1 MFMKDIRTHLKSRI
15 QPGFTVGQTTSN
27 KIILFDLDD
36 TIIDTIAEIGVVKGG
51 KLIKRLPKAEFNDY
65 VLGPGESF
73 DFGEF
78 DDPTLLDKSPF
89 TKYWETL
96 KREYKKGTH
105 IGILTARGD
114 SKMIKD
120 FFLKNGIRIKDE
132 LVMAINDPSLGLKGS
147 IQEKKTEAI
156 RILASVGYDTFVF
169 FDDNEP
175 NLKSAK
181 ELEKTLDIKVTTVK
195 V

>member
-1 MFMKDIRTHLKSRI
+1 MRDIREHLKDRI
-15 QPGFTVGQTTSN
+15 QQGFTVGNTTSN

-51 KLIKRLPKAEFNDY
+51 KVIKRLPNAEFNDY

-78 DDPTLLDKSPF
+78 DDPILLDQSPF
-89 TKYWETL
+89 TKYWNTL
-96 KREYKKGTH
+96 KREYRKGTH
-105 IGILTARGD
+105 IGILTARSD
-114 SKMIKD
+114 CRMIKE

-132 LVMAINDPSLGLKGS
+132 LVIAINDPSLGLKGS

-156 RILASVGYDTFVF
+156 RILAGVGYDNFIF

-181 ELEKTLDIKVTTVK
+181 SLESQLNIKVTTVK

>member
-1 MFMKDIRTHLKSRI
+1 MRDIREHLKDRI
-15 QPGFTVGQTTSN
+15 QQGFTVGNTTSN

-51 KLIKRLPKAEFNDY
+51 KVIKRLPNAEFNDY

-78 DDPTLLDKSPF
+78 DDPILLDKSPF
-89 TKYWETL
+89 TKYWNTL
-96 KREYKKGTH
+96 KREYRKGTH
-105 IGILTARGD
+105 IGILTARSD
-114 SKMIKD
+114 CRMIKE

-132 LVMAINDPSLGLKGS
+132 LVIAINDPSLGLKGS

-156 RILASVGYDTFVF
+156 RILAGVGYDNFIF

-181 ELEKTLDIKVTTVK
+181 SLESQLNIKVTTVK

>member
-1 MFMKDIRTHLKSRI
+1 MRDIREHLKDRI
-15 QPGFTVGQTTSN
+15 QQGFTVGQTTSN

-36 TIIDTIAEIGVVKGG
+36 TIIHTIAEIGVVKGG
-51 KLIKRLPKAEFNDY
+51 KLIKRLPNAEFNDY

-156 RILASVGYDTFVF
+156 RILASVGYDTFIF

-181 ELEKTLDIKVTTVK
+181 ELEKRLPIKVTTVK

>member
-1 MFMKDIRTHLKSRI
+1 MRDIREHLRDRI
-15 QPGFTVGQTTSN
+15 QQGFTVGKTTSN

-51 KLIKRLPKAEFNDY
+51 KVIKRLPNAEFNDY

-78 DDPTLLDKSPF
+78 DDPILLDQSPF
-89 TKYWETL
+89 TKYWNTL

-105 IGILTARGD
+105 IGILTARSD
-114 SKMIKD
+114 CRMIKE

-132 LVMAINDPSLGLKGS
+132 LVIAINDPSLGLKGT

-156 RILASVGYDTFVF
+156 RILAGVGYDNFIF

-181 ELEKTLDIKVTTVK
+181 ELESQLNIKVTTVK

>member
-1 MFMKDIRTHLKSRI
+1 MRDIREHLKDRI
-15 QPGFTVGQTTSN
+15 QAGFTVGKTTSN

-36 TIIDTIAEIGVVKGG
+36 TIIDTVAEIGVVKGG
-51 KLIKRLPKAEFNDY
+51 KLIKRLPNAEFNDY

-78 DDPTLLDKSPF
+78 DDPILLDQSPF
-89 TKYWETL
+89 TKYWNTL

-105 IGILTARGD
+105 IGILTARSD
-114 SKMIKD
+114 CKMIKD

-132 LVMAINDPSLGLKGS
+132 LVIAINDPSLGLTGS
-147 IQEKKTEAI
+147 IQQKKTEAI
-156 RILASVGYDTFVF
+156 RILASVGYDCFVF

-181 ELEKTLDIKVTTVK
+181 SLEKQMNIKVTTVK

>member
-1 MFMKDIRTHLKSRI
+1 MRDIREHLKDRI
-15 QPGFTVGQTTSN
+15 QQGFTVGNTTSN

-51 KLIKRLPKAEFNDY
+51 KVIKRLSNAEFNDY

-78 DDPTLLDKSPF
+78 DDPILLDQSPF
-89 TKYWETL
+89 TKYWNTL
-96 KREYKKGTH
+96 KREYRKGTH
-105 IGILTARGD
+105 IGILTARSD
-114 SKMIKD
+114 CRMIKE

-132 LVMAINDPSLGLKGS
+132 LVIAINDPSLGLKGS

-156 RILASVGYDTFVF
+156 RILAGVGYDNFIF

-181 ELEKTLDIKVTTVK
+181 SLESQLNIKVTTVK

>member
-1 MFMKDIRTHLKSRI
+1 MRDIREHLKDRI
-15 QPGFTVGQTTSN
+15 QQGFTVGNTTSN

-51 KLIKRLPKAEFNDY
+51 KVIKKLPNAEFNDY

-78 DDPTLLDKSPF
+78 DDPILLDQSPF
-89 TKYWETL
+89 TKYWNTL

-105 IGILTARGD
+105 IGILTARSD
-114 SKMIKD
+114 CRMIKE

-132 LVMAINDPSLGLKGS
+132 LVIAINDPSLGLKGS

-156 RILASVGYDTFVF
+156 RILAGVGYDNFIF

-181 ELEKTLDIKVTTVK
+181 ALESQLNIKVTTVK

>member
-1 MFMKDIRTHLKSRI
+1 MRDIREHLKDRI
-15 QPGFTVGQTTSN
+15 QQGFTVGNTTSN

-51 KLIKRLPKAEFNDY
+51 KVIKRLPNAEFNDY

-78 DDPTLLDKSPF
+78 DDPILLDQSPF
-89 TKYWETL
+89 TKYWNTL

-105 IGILTARGD
+105 IGILTARSD
-114 SKMIKD
+114 CRMIKE

-132 LVMAINDPSLGLKGS
+132 LVIAINDPSLGLKGS

-156 RILASVGYDTFVF
+156 RILAGVGYTNFIF

-181 ELEKTLDIKVTTVK
+181 ALESQLNIKVTTVK

>member
-1 MFMKDIRTHLKSRI
+1 MRDIREHLKDRI
-15 QPGFTVGQTTSN
+15 QQGFTVGNTTSN

-51 KLIKRLPKAEFNDY
+51 KVIKRLPNAEFNDY

-78 DDPTLLDKSPF
+78 DDPILLDQSPF
-89 TKYWETL
+89 TKYWNTL
-96 KREYKKGTH
+96 KREYRKGTH
-105 IGILTARGD
+105 IGILTARSD
-114 SKMIKD
+114 CRMIKE

-132 LVMAINDPSLGLKGS
+132 LVIAINDPSLGLKGS

-156 RILASVGYDTFVF
+156 RILAGVGYDNFIF

-181 ELEKTLDIKVTTVK
+181 ALESQLNIKVTTVK

>member
-1 MFMKDIRTHLKSRI
+1 MRDIREHLKDRI
-15 QPGFTVGQTTSN
+15 QQGFTVGKTISN

-36 TIIDTIAEIGVVKGG
+36 TIINTIAEIGVVKGG
-51 KLIKRLPKAEFNDY
+51 KVIKRLPNAEFNDY

-78 DDPTLLDKSPF
+78 DDPILLDQSPF
-89 TKYWETL
+89 TKYWNTL
-96 KREYKKGTH
+96 KREYMKGTH
-105 IGILTARGD
+105 TGILTARSD
-114 SKMIKD
+114 SRMIKE

-132 LVMAINDPSLGLKGS
+132 LVIAINDPSLGLKGN

-156 RILASVGYDTFVF
+156 RILAGVGYNNFIF

-181 ELEKTLDIKVTTVK
+181 ALEGQLNIRVTTVK

>member
-1 MFMKDIRTHLKSRI
+1 MRDIREHLKDRI
-15 QPGFTVGQTTSN
+15 RQGFTVGNTTSN

-51 KLIKRLPKAEFNDY
+51 KVIKRLPNAEFNDY

-78 DDPTLLDKSPF
+78 DDPILLDQSPF
-89 TKYWETL
+89 TKYWNTL

-105 IGILTARGD
+105 IGILTARSD
-114 SKMIKD
+114 CRMIKE

-132 LVMAINDPSLGLKGS
+132 LVIAINDPTLGLKGS

-156 RILASVGYDTFVF
+156 RILAGVGYDNFIF

-181 ELEKTLDIKVTTVK
+181 ALESQLNIKVTTVK

>member
-1 MFMKDIRTHLKSRI
+1 MRDIREHLKDRI
-15 QPGFTVGQTTSN
+15 QQGFTVGKTISN

-51 KLIKRLPKAEFNDY
+51 KVIKRLPNAEFNDY

-78 DDPTLLDKSPF
+78 DDPILLDQSPF
-89 TKYWETL
+89 TKYWNTL

-105 IGILTARGD
+105 IGILTARSD
-114 SKMIKD
+114 CKMIKE

-132 LVMAINDPSLGLKGS
+132 LVIAINDPSLGLKGS

-156 RILASVGYDTFVF
+156 RILAGVGYDNFIF

-181 ELEKTLDIKVTTVK
+181 ALESQLNIKVTTVK

>member
-1 MFMKDIRTHLKSRI
+1 MQSLKEHLIDRI
-15 QPGFTVGQTTSN
+15 QQGFTAGGTTSN

-36 TIIDTIAEIGVVKGG
+36 TIIHTLAEIGVVKNG
-51 KLIKRLPKAEFNDY
+51 KVIKRLPNGEFNDY
-65 VLGPGESF
+65 VLGLGETF

-78 DDPTLLDKSPF
+78 DDPVLLDKSPF
-89 TKYWETL
+89 TKYWNTL

-105 IGILTARGD
+105 VGILTARGD

-132 LVMAINDPSLGLKGS
+132 LVMAINDPSLGLKGT
-147 IQEKKTEAI
+147 IQQKKSEAI

-181 ELEKTLDIKVTTVK
+181 ELEKTLYIKVTTVK

>member
-1 MFMKDIRTHLKSRI
+1 MRDIREHLKDRI
-15 QPGFTVGQTTSN
+15 QQGFTVGNTTSN

-51 KLIKRLPKAEFNDY
+51 KVIKRLPNAEFNDY

-78 DDPTLLDKSPF
+78 DDPILLDQSPF
-89 TKYWETL
+89 TKYWNTL

-105 IGILTARGD
+105 IGILTARSD
-114 SKMIKD
+114 CRMIKE

-132 LVMAINDPSLGLKGS
+132 LVIAINDPSLGLKGS

-156 RILASVGYDTFVF
+156 RILAGVGYDNFIF

-181 ELEKTLDIKVTTVK
+181 ALESQLNIKVTTVK

>member
-1 MFMKDIRTHLKSRI
+1 MQSLKNHLVNRI
-15 QPGFTVGQTTSN
+15 QKGFTVGQTTSN

-36 TIIDTIAEIGVVKGG
+36 TIIHTIAEIGVVKDG
-51 KLIKRLPKAEFNDY
+51 KLIKRLPNAEFNDY

-78 DDPTLLDKSPF
+78 DDPVLLDKSPF
-89 TKYWETL
+89 TKYWDTL
-96 KREYKKGTH
+96 KREYRKGTH

-132 LVMAINDPSLGLKGS
+132 LVMAINDPSLGLKGT
-147 IQEKKTEAI
+147 IQQKKSEAI

-181 ELEKTLDIKVTTVK
+181 ALEKTLDIKVATVK